1 MKKTFLFAAFAAA
14 MVLAS
19 CGSHGSQKP
28 EDAAA
33 DSLSADT
40 AQVTDITGQWY
51 IKEVAEGD
59 SLHVRPSDIAPD
71 VRQYITFNE
80 NGTLDIKTNCNMMN
94 GRYDIKGDSL
104 TVSRLAQTEMACDN
118 MEVERLLQKILPRV
132 CAYEMVS
139 DSILRL
145 AAATPKGYVVLRKA
159 TEKK

>member
-1 MKKTFLFAAFAAA
+1 MKKTFLFAAFAAMA
-14 MVLAS
+14 LAS

-33 DSLSADT
+33 DLLSADT
-40 AQVTDITGQWY
+40 AQAIAITGQWY
-51 IKEVAEGD
+51 IKEVADGD

-80 NGTLDIKTNCNMMN
+80 DGTLDIKTNCNMMN

-104 TVSRLAQTEMACDN
+104 TVGHLARTEVRCDN
-118 MEVERLLQKILPRV
+118 MEVELLLQRILPSV
-132 CAYEMVS
+132 CAYDVES

-145 AAATPKGYVVLRKA
+145 TAVTPERYVVLRKA